1 METSEM
7 RGGEKQGH
15 VLKRIRKIS
24 MAMDKKEFRIFTL
37 ILLLLL
43 TMIGLLVYY
52 FL

>member
-1 METSEM
+1 METGEE
-7 RGGEKQGH
+7 RGREQQGH

-37 ILLLLL
+37 ILILLFA
-43 TMIGLLVYY
+43 MIGLLVYY